1 MKEILKELVKINTI
15 KDKDNKE
22 IINYIENYLKDLG
35 FTTEYKSKC
44 LVMSNRKE
52 CNIGFLGHTDTV
64 DYSNDWDT
72 NPFE

>member
-35 FTTEYKSKC
+35 FITEYKSKC
-44 LVMSNRKE
+44 LVLFYFV
-52 CNIGFLGHTDTV
+52 C
-64 DYSNDWDT
+64 
-72 NPFE
+72 